1 MDIKN
6 LPELHPAE
14 LEHTQKLADILQQE
28 IESNGPISFEQYM
41 AHALYHPEYGYYTSG
56 RLKLAS
62 HRSSQAAIKAA
73 TQEHLNKD
81 EDIPSDGNE
90 PAIGLVRGEE
100 LDESAMQS
108 AATVSGDFITAPE
121 LSPWFGHTLAVAI
134 AEVLSH
140 CEEKNILEFGA
151 GSGILA
157 KQILDSL
164 KDKNIKYFIL
174 ELSSDLKN
182 LQQQT
187 LSAYKDRVVWLEQLP
202 ESFIGCVVANEVLDA
217 MPVRL
222 YSRDEDCKL
231 KERYVDIKP
240 NSEPNSLSR
249 FIWFE
254 QDVKTQ
260 DTPDDIDRLLKI
272 SGYTS
277 EFNEQAKAWITSM
290 GSWLKQG
297 AAILIDY
304 GFPASEYYHPQRGQ
318 GTLMCHFRHHAHS
331 EVLALPGIQDITAH
345 VNFSAIAEKAVEADL
360 EVIGY
365 TSQAN
370 FLMNCGLLDLLSAL
384 DPEDVESYALNIGPV
399 QKLLSEAEMGELF
412 KVIMLAKNVDEL
424 YPIGFTRADRRFQ
437 L

>member
-14 LEHTQKLADILQQE
+14 LEHTQKLANILQQE

-187 LSAYKDRVVWLEQLP
+187 LSAYKDRVVWLEQITRVLYWLRCRQRSLGCHAG
-202 ESFIGCVVANEVLDA
+202 SFI
-217 MPVRL
+217 
-222 YSRDEDCKL
+222 
-231 KERYVDIKP
+231 
-240 NSEPNSLSR
+240 
-249 FIWFE
+249 
-254 QDVKTQ
+254 
-260 DTPDDIDRLLKI
+260 
-272 SGYTS
+272 
-277 EFNEQAKAWITSM
+277 
-290 GSWLKQG
+290 
-297 AAILIDY
+297 
-304 GFPASEYYHPQRGQ
+304 
-318 GTLMCHFRHHAHS
+318 
-331 EVLALPGIQDITAH
+331 
-345 VNFSAIAEKAVEADL
+345 
-360 EVIGY
+360 
-365 TSQAN
+365 
-370 FLMNCGLLDLLSAL
+370 
-384 DPEDVESYALNIGPV
+384 
-399 QKLLSEAEMGELF
+399 
-412 KVIMLAKNVDEL
+412 
-424 YPIGFTRADRRFQ
+424 
-437 L
+437 